1 MSLTHF
7 VKAYIVF
14 KTIVGNPNG
23 PVASF
28 EKYIQKLNPECESL
42 RQRPKHYQHHM
53 ILITMIFNTPIWWQA
68 RIIFGNLC
76 RLSAKRQNLQ
86 RTLIILLKLHES
98 QSWMSQDM
106 NLGI

>member
-1 MSLTHF
+1 M
-7 VKAYIVF
+7 A
-14 KTIVGNPNG
+14 KTKTLP
-23 PVASF
+23 AS
-28 EKYIQKLNPECESL
+28 YDPDN
-42 RQRPKHYQHHM
+42 
-53 ILITMIFNTPIWWQA
+53 MIFNTPIWWQA